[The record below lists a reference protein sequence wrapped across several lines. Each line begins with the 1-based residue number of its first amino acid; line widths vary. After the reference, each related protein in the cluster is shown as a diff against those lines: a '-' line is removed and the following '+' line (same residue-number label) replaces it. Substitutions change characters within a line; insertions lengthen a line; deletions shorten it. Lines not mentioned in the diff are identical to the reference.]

1 MEIDLQSRDLMVTYS
16 LREHVNKRL
25 KFALSTFNEYILKVV
40 VRLSD
45 INGPKGGIDQHCHLH
60 VVLKGLPDVVIEDT
74 EENLYTAV
82 DSATQRAS
90 QAVDRKIKRQNTRHS
105 KGRHLNIDYHVFL

>member
-1 MEIDLQSRDLMVTYS
+1 MEIDLQSRDLIVTYS

-45 INGPKGGIDQHCHLH
+45 INGPKGGIDQHCHLQI
-60 VVLKGLPDVVIEDT
+60 VLKGLPDVVIEDT
-74 EENLYTAV
+74 EESLYAAV
-82 DSATQRAS
+82 DNASQRAS
-90 QAVDRKIKRQNTRHS
+90 QAVVRKIKRQKTRQS
-105 KGRHLNIDYHVFL
+105 KHRNSNIDYQVFL

>member
-45 INGPKGGIDQHCHLH
+45 INGPKGGIDQHCHLQ
-60 VVLKGLPDVVIEDT
+60 VVLKGMPDVVIEDT
-74 EENLYTAV
+74 EENLYVAV
-82 DSATQRAS
+82 DNATQRAS
-90 QAVDRKIKRQNTRHS
+90 QAVVRKIKRQKTRQA
-105 KGRHLNIDYHVFL
+105 KNRNIDYQVFL